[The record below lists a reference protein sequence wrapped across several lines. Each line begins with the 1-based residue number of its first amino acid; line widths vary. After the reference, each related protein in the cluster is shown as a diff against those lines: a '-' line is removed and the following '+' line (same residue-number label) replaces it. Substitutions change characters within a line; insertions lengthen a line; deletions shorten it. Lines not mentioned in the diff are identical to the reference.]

1 MTNAA
6 VLNKA
11 SNLVMPTHYVELDRD
26 EMSYVEGGVFLGIT
40 LSAAQCVQF
49 CTMAASG
56 IGTVMKSAKAM
67 SIISSKIVSLFL
79 WVHGLPVFGQIVF
92 GVIVAAALT
101 LVALIVSAA
110 FMNKGLK
117 LGFDVDY
124 KPAGFLGLFGKWTV
138 NPIFEM
144 A

>member
-6 VLNKA
+6 VLNKT
-11 SNLVMPTHYVELDRD
+11 SNLVMPSHYVELDMD
-26 EMSYVEGGVFLGIT
+26 EMSYVEGGVFLGIN
-40 LSAAQCVQF
+40 LSAAQCTQF

-67 SIISSKIVSLFL
+67 SIIASKITSLFA
-79 WVHGLPVFGQIVF
+79 WVNCLPIFGQIVF
-92 GVIVAAALT
+92 GVIVATALT
-101 LVALIVSAA
+101 LVALVVSAA

-117 LGFDVDY
+117 LGFDVNY

-138 NPIFEM
+138 NPIFDM